1 MPSWGDPRGVCSV
14 LAAPDSLAC
23 GRNKAIARQASVIPG
38 LVRLYEQARLSSR
51 HVIGR
56 KLGAWI
62 QTCGFFI
69 CAAGAEPIQL
79 SGPLVRL
86 HRKWLSGRLVTCS
99 ACSTSTN
106 ASSQRRPCIFGNRRK
121 EYRWSFCRGGRQMC
135 HSSQSSTR
143 LALTN
148 YTFEC
153 ARVFK
158 TSCSNT
164 NIVTFVINSFP
175 V

>member
-1 MPSWGDPRGVCSV
+1 MYIVAETKQLPGKLRYSGTGSYE
-14 LAAPDSLAC
+14 
-23 GRNKAIARQASVIPG
+23 RQD
-38 LVRLYEQARLSSR
+38 LVSTTCHWSETWRLDLD
-51 HVIGR
+51 VF
-56 KLGAWI
+56 
-62 QTCGFFI
+62 FFI
-69 CAAGAEPIQL
+69 CAAGTEPIQL

-106 ASSQRRPCIFGNRRK
+106 ASSQRRPCIFGNRRR

-158 TSCSNT
+158 TSFSNT
-164 NIVTFVINSFP
+164 NIVTFVIDSFP